1 MLQTT
6 SCNLPSICS
15 SPVETSNL
23 VLIKK
28 RNRLRQ
34 ERRISTNIMN
44 LTTDTDIF
52 TNMRRKKIVGEFIRR
67 LKLNTVHRSN

>member
-1 MLQTT
+1 
-6 SCNLPSICS
+6 
-15 SPVETSNL
+15 
-23 VLIKK
+23 
-28 RNRLRQ
+28 
-34 ERRISTNIMN
+34 MN